1 MGAGRNGWWARQNS
15 TRSTIKQAVKVR
27 PLWKIAALRLQAI
40 ATAKEQFKDETQLER
55 LKKYHGNKA
64 RWVVDAWTETWLIPT
79 PLHTDF
85 SGLISANSSGV
96 IHHPLQ
102 ANPDSFDAW
111 FTITF
116 TAKETAEAGD
126 EAHYGV

>member
-1 MGAGRNGWWARQNS
+1 MLFINFTNMRKVLACRFKRVKTAAIQVPGMIVLGRRRRKQN
-15 TRSTIKQAVKVR
+15 
-27 PLWKIAALRLQAI
+27 
-40 ATAKEQFKDETQLER
+40 QLPNIFAYQIEC
-55 LKKYHGNKA
+55 
-64 RWVVDAWTETWLIPT
+64 T
-79 PLHTDF
+79 PLHTNL
-85 SGLISANSSGV
+85 SGLISANSGGE

-126 EAHYGV
+126 EAHHRV